1 MARYTVVDGSGRAPC
16 VILLM
21 PAWPNGQGIRLRIG
35 GLRVLPF
42 VGMFLLKID
51 FYKPNARAALPP
63 PSPRGHL
70 QPGRFSRV
78 HAVPHEAAGAH
89 AGCVQPQLTPRGVR
103 ETARENPHARSGRGG
118 TRAQQPGVG
127 WRRHCTHTSSALTQ
141 VSTCASPDSAERR
154 KQPKVEC
161 ALHTAS

>member
-35 GLRVLPF
+35 GLRVRLPSW
-42 VGMFLLKID
+42 VDDRSIGERTVPVCADRAGLD

-89 AGCVQPQLTPRGVR
+89 AGCVQPQLTPRGAR

-127 WRRHCTHTSSALTQ
+127 WRRHCTHTSSEC
-141 VSTCASPDSAERR
+141 SHAS
-154 KQPKVEC
+154 
-161 ALHTAS
+161 LHLRIAGLR